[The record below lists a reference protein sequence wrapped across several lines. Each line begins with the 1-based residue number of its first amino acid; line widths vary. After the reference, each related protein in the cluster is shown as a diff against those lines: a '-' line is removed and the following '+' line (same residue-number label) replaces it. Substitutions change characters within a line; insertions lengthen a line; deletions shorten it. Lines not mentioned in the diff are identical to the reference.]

1 MKFKKDD
8 MVQVITGKYKG
19 QQGRIIKVYPGK
31 DRVLV
36 EGINIINKHE
46 RPTQENPQGVIS
58 KKETSIHSSNILYL
72 ESGVPVKLRYKIL
85 DNGKKVRFSK
95 KTNKVID

>member
-46 RPTQENPQGVIS
+46 RPTQENPQGGIS
-58 KKETSIHSSNILYL
+58 KKETSAKKYSSMICNNCPFIKAA
-72 ESGVPVKLRYKIL
+72 S
-85 DNGKKVRFSK
+85 
-95 KTNKVID
+95 